1 MVASTREGGPMRLWS
16 LHPRYLD
23 SRGLVALW
31 REGLLAQAVL
41 QGRTRGYTRHPQL
54 QRFRATADPVAAIGA
69 YLVAVC
75 DEAARRGYAFDCARI
90 AVARGRR
97 RMQVT
102 RGQLAFEREHLR
114 DKLRLRSPGQVSA
127 LRGFPVP
134 HPLFAVVN
142 GGVAQWERHVVPSKG
157 R

>member
-1 MVASTREGGPMRLWS
+1 MGSSISEGGLMRLWS
-16 LHPRYLD
+16 LHPMYLD
-23 SRGLVALW
+23 SRGLVSLW

-54 QRFRATADPVAAIGA
+54 QRFRATADPVAAVGA
-69 YLVAVC
+69 YLMAVC
-75 DEAARRGYAFDCARI
+75 DEASRRGYAFDRSRI

-102 RGQLAFEREHLR
+102 RGQPAFEWEHLR
-114 DKLRLRSPGQVSA
+114 GKLRLRAPGQLSA

-142 GGVAQWERHVVPSKG
+142 GGVALWERRVASN
-157 R
+157 RR